1 MSKQFINEVNRMK
14 DLFGY
19 KKGQVMSEQ
28 DFKPFDPNGSYPSLG
43 IGGQNNLTQ
52 KQKEASA
59 AGWGPVTDEYAKTL
73 KVGPDGK
80 ILPKQGGT
88 PADPFMAFPCV
99 KNLETQKKATGTNI
113 QGPTKTGVEMKI
125 GAGSLKQYMFGSDG
139 TLYSYGQEYGKWS
152 CGTKPNTIL
161 INGKEVSNLP
171 TTQTLP
177 NVTVYTIPSA
187 LKDAEGV
194 KKFQDWMDI
203 NYPNW
208 VKGKN
213 LNKGGG
219 YGKFGPSTKVAWDK
233 YKNKYASGA
242 PVKYNTRPGVT
253 DADAPVDDTQT
264 KNYAS
269 IPPADD
275 SDNPYL
281 MYNDNAPKRKF

>member
-1 MSKQFINEVNRMK
+1 MSKQFINEVSRMK

-19 KKGQVMSEQ
+19 KKGQVISEQ
-28 DFKPFDPNGSYPSLG
+28 DF
-43 IGGQNNLTQ
+43 NLS
-52 KQKEASA
+52 E
-59 AGWGPVTDEYAKTL
+59 
-73 KVGPDGK
+73 
-80 ILPKQGGT
+80 QGGAS
-88 PADPFMAFPCV
+88 ADPFMAFPCV

-161 INGKEVSNLP
+161 INGKEVSSLP
-171 TTQTLP
+171 ATQTLP

-187 LKDAEGV
+187 LKDTEGV

-203 NYPNW
+203 NHPNW

-219 YGKFGPSTKVAWDK
+219 YGKFGPSTKAAWDK
-233 YKNKYASGA
+233 YKDSYFSGKL
-242 PVKYNTRPGVT
+242 VVNRPGVT

-281 MYNDNAPKRKF
+281 MYNDNAQKRKF